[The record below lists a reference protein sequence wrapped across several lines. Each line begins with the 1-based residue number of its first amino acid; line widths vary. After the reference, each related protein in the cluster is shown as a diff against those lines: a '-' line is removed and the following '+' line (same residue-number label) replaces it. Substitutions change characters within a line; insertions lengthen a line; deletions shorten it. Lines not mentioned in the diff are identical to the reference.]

1 MQRKSLI
8 FSLCHSPLR
17 HRLVQ
22 YVQLPE
28 NGGWPRKSGAPVQ
41 TLENLEMKKT
51 LVAIAALA
59 ATGAFAQ
66 SSVTMYGIAD
76 VAYVNKTH
84 TAANGT
90 QLSKTSGIGE
100 GYNAG
105 NRIGFRGTED
115 LGAGKT
121 AGFVI
126 EQGINL
132 TNGQLFSSRAAAGGQ
147 QLDGV
152 SLTGG
157 TGNNMPSG
165 AYSTATNRQSFVSFA
180 NKGYGEVRAG
190 YQYTALY
197 TVSTNSGYHLGSEQ
211 PGGDLAHGTLSN
223 ADFGGTRANGIT
235 YIAPTMG
242 GVTLTLQKG
251 AASGREDVEIASP
264 ANGKTTDKNN
274 RWSILANYTNGPLNA
289 SYAHT
294 NFKTEV
300 NSVASGTVTTT
311 IFGAVTAASATTA
324 GAKNQ
329 DNKLDQ
335 LAGSYQLG
343 AAKLTASYAKGQIRD
358 AATATNSAD
367 TKATQIG
374 AEYAFGAIRPFV
386 VKGAGKITSLSTG
399 LNTFDAK
406 STQFGARYD
415 LSKRTIAYVITGKVT
430 DDAATTT
437 TIQERKGT
445 AIGLFH
451 SF

>member
-1 MQRKSLI
+1 
-8 FSLCHSPLR
+8 
-17 HRLVQ
+17 
-22 YVQLPE
+22 
-28 NGGWPRKSGAPVQ
+28 
-41 TLENLEMKKT
+41 MKKT

-76 VAYVNKTH
+76 VAYVSKTH
-84 TAANGT
+84 TGADGA
-90 QLSKTSGIGE
+90 QLSKASGIGE

-105 NRIGFRGTED
+105 NRIGFKGTED

-132 TNGQLFSSRAAAGGQ
+132 TNGQLFSTRAAAGGQ

-152 SLTGG
+152 AATGG

-165 AYSTATNRQSFVSFA
+165 AYSTATNRQSFVSFG
-180 NKGYGEVRAG
+180 NKSFGEVRAG

-242 GVTLTLQKG
+242 GVTLTVQKG
-251 AASGREDVEIASP
+251 AATGREDVEIASP

-300 NSVASGTVTTT
+300 NAVASGTVTTT
-311 IFGAVTAASATTA
+311 IFGSVTAASSAA
-324 GAKNQ
+324 VGAKNQ

-358 AATATNSAD
+358 AATAANSAD
-367 TKATQIG
+367 TKAQQIG
-374 AEYAFGAIRPFV
+374 AEYAIGAARPFL
-386 VKGAGKITSLSTG
+386 VKGTGKIVKLSDGST
-399 LNTFDAK
+399 TFDAK
-406 STQFGARYD
+406 STQFGVRYD
-415 LSKRTIAYVITGKVT
+415 LSKRTVAYVISGKVT
-430 DDAATTT
+430 DDAATST
-437 TIQERKGT
+437 TIKERKGT
-445 AIGLFH
+445 AVGLFH

>member
-1 MQRKSLI
+1 
-8 FSLCHSPLR
+8 
-17 HRLVQ
+17 
-22 YVQLPE
+22 
-28 NGGWPRKSGAPVQ
+28 
-41 TLENLEMKKT
+41 MKKT

-59 ATGAFAQ
+59 AFGAQAQ

-76 VAYVNKTH
+76 VGYVSKTH
-84 TAANGT
+84 TGADGA

-105 NRIGFRGTED
+105 NRIGFKGTED
-115 LGAGKT
+115 LGAGKA

-132 TNGQLFSSRAAAGGQ
+132 TNGQLFSTRAAAGGQ

-152 SLTGG
+152 SATGG
-157 TGNNMPSG
+157 TGDNMPSG

-180 NKGYGEVRAG
+180 DKAMGEVRAG

-223 ADFGGTRANGIT
+223 ASFGGTRANGIT

-242 GVTLTLQKG
+242 GVTLTVQKG

-300 NSVASGTVTTT
+300 NAVASGTVTTT
-311 IFGAVTAASATTA
+311 IFGAVTAASTAAA

-358 AATATNSAD
+358 TATTTNSVD
-367 TKATQIG
+367 TKAQQIG
-374 AEYAFGAIRPFV
+374 AEYAFGAVRPFI
-386 VKGAGKITSLSTG
+386 VKGTG
-399 LNTFDAK
+399 TVTKVSDGSKSFDAS

-430 DDAATTT
+430 DDAATGT
-437 TIQERKGT
+437 TIKERKGT

>member
-1 MQRKSLI
+1 
-8 FSLCHSPLR
+8 
-17 HRLVQ
+17 
-22 YVQLPE
+22 
-28 NGGWPRKSGAPVQ
+28 
-41 TLENLEMKKT
+41 
-51 LVAIAALA
+51 
-59 ATGAFAQ
+59 
-66 SSVTMYGIAD
+66 MYGIAD
-76 VAYVNKTH
+76 VGYVSKTH
-84 TAANGT
+84 TGADGA
-90 QLSKTSGIGE
+90 QLSKVSGIGE

-105 NRIGFRGTED
+105 NRIGFKGTED

-152 SLTGG
+152 STTGG

-165 AYSTATNRQSFVSFA
+165 AYSTATNRQAFVSFA
-180 NKGYGEVRAG
+180 DKAMGEVRAG

-242 GVTLTLQKG
+242 GVTLTVQKG

-294 NFKTEV
+294 SFKSEV
-300 NSVASGTVTTT
+300 SAVTASTINTTT
-311 IFGAVTAASATTA
+311 GAYTGGTTNIFGAVGATTA
-324 GAKNQ
+324 AAAKNQ

-358 AATATNSAD
+358 TATTTNSVD
-367 TKATQIG
+367 TKAQQIG
-374 AEYAFGAIRPFV
+374 AEYAFGAVRPFI
-386 VKGAGKITSLSTG
+386 VKGTG
-399 LNTFDAK
+399 TVTKVSDGSKSFDAN

-430 DDAATTT
+430 DDAATGT
-437 TIQERKGT
+437 TIQVRKGT

>member
-1 MQRKSLI
+1 
-8 FSLCHSPLR
+8 
-17 HRLVQ
+17 
-22 YVQLPE
+22 
-28 NGGWPRKSGAPVQ
+28 
-41 TLENLEMKKT
+41 LENLEMKKT

-59 ATGAFAQ
+59 AFGAQAQ

-76 VAYVNKTH
+76 VGYVSKTH
-84 TAANGT
+84 TGADGA
-90 QLSKTSGIGE
+90 QLSKVSGIGE

-105 NRIGFRGTED
+105 NRIGFKGTED

-152 SLTGG
+152 SATGG

-165 AYSTATNRQSFVSFA
+165 AYSTATNRQAFVSFA
-180 NKGYGEVRAG
+180 DKAMGEVRAG

-242 GVTLTLQKG
+242 GVTLTVQKG

-294 NFKTEV
+294 SFKTETSAV
-300 NSVASGTVTTT
+300 TASVQDGTGKYTTAGST
-311 IFGAVTAASATTA
+311 NIFGAVTNLAAAD
-324 GAKNQ
+324 AKNQ

-358 AATATNSAD
+358 SLVAANSAD
-367 TKATQIG
+367 TKAQQIG
-374 AEYAFGAIRPFV
+374 GEYAFGAARPFL
-386 VKGAGKITSLSTG
+386 VKGTGKITKLSDGST
-399 LNTFDAK
+399 TFDAK
-406 STQFGARYD
+406 STQFGVRYD
-415 LSKRTIAYVITGKVT
+415 LSKRTVAYVISGKVT
-430 DDAATTT
+430 DDAATST
-437 TIQERKGT
+437 TIKERKGT